1 LSVGVLNLRLS
12 PNGAGLEMES
22 AGGGWKPVAEI
33 NTALESYAGKIKPVT
48 DANTVLIAGEVV
60 LKTGERRRIVLLH
73 VEGQAFSYGHKLQ
86 LQQVDFLVLAP

>member
-33 NTALESYAGKIKPVT
+33 NAGLESYAGKIKPIT
-48 DANTVLIAGEVV
+48 DANTALIAGEVTF
-60 LKTGERRRIVLLH
+60 KSGERRRIVLLH
-73 VEGQAFSYGHKLQ
+73 VEGRAFSDEHKLQ
-86 LQQVDFLVLAP
+86 LERVEFLVLVP